1 MKTETDQLPG
11 STAQE
16 HLGGDS
22 GEQPGATDAASTTED
37 AEPLETPGQWL
48 ERKFPGLSEKH
59 GAPLRTQAN
68 AEGHERVVDIN
79 EDFFAATLGMEG
91 DPEQPAVFL
100 PKEGRFYRY
109 VNNPDDPNHGTFIEV
124 AEEVLAERIS
134 KLLLECARES
144 ESGVDVTNL
153 EFSLRTGRKLK
164 GVIEKAKS
172 ILMVPDDFFERG
184 RLEHLACANGMLR
197 LADMVLVPFSPAF
210 HCRHKLAV
218 PYIEGAICPMF
229 LELLIRPAL
238 HAEDIDL
245 VQRWMGLAISGVNMA
260 QVILLL
266 IGTAGGGKGTLVRV
280 ITGILGARQVAALR
294 VSLLTSRFE
303 LGRCLGRSLLYG
315 ADVKANFLNQEG
327 ASVLKSV
334 TGGDPVTVELKNS
347 NASIETVCRFNVL
360 LTSNSRLKVRLEGDD
375 AAWRRRLLIISFEN
389 DPPAKVIADLSERIV
404 AEEGAGVLNFMLEG
418 LAKLRAEGWQIP
430 LNGQQQRRV
439 DDLLSE
445 SDSVR
450 QFVQEK
456 VVAVEGQP
464 LTVERA
470 FAAYLGYCGKR
481 RWSPLS
487 HAQFGKAVADVVA
500 ELFHLAVRHDVA
512 DMAGHDQRGWKG
524 VTIK

>member
-1 MKTETDQLPG
+1 MATESAG
-11 STAQE
+11 
-16 HLGGDS
+16 
-22 GEQPGATDAASTTED
+22 
-37 AEPLETPGQWL
+37 PLDTPSQWL
-48 ERKFPGLSEKH
+48 DRKFPGLSAKH
-59 GAPLRTQAN
+59 GPPLRTELN
-68 AEGHERVVDIN
+68 RELNERVTDLN
-79 EDFFAATLGMEG
+79 EDFFAATLGIEG

-109 VNNPDDPNHGTFIEV
+109 VNNPEDPNHGTFVEV
-124 AEEVLAERIS
+124 AEEVLTEQIS

-153 EFSLRTGRKLK
+153 EFSLRSSRKLK
-164 GVIEKAKS
+164 GVVERARA

-184 RLEHLACANGMLR
+184 RLEYLACANGMLR
-197 LADMVLVPFSPAF
+197 LEDMVLVPFSPAF

-218 PYIEGAICPMF
+218 PYIHGSICPMF

-245 VQRWMGLAISGVNMA
+245 LQRWMGLAISGVNMA

-294 VSLLTSRFE
+294 VSLLNSRFE
-303 LGRCLGRSLLYG
+303 LGRCLGRTLLHG

-327 ASVLKSV
+327 ASVIKSL

-347 NASIETVCRFNVL
+347 NASIETVWRFNVL
-360 LTSNSRLKVRLEGDD
+360 LTANSRLKVRLEGDD
-375 AAWRRRLLIISFEN
+375 AAWRRRLRIICFEN

-404 AEEGAGVLNFMLEG
+404 AEEGPGVLNFMLEG
-418 LAKLRAEGWQIP
+418 LAKRRAEGWQIP
-430 LNGQQQRRV
+430 LTGQQQRRV

-470 FAAYLGYCGKR
+470 FSAYLNYCGKR
-481 RWSPLS
+481 GWSPLS

-512 DMAGHDQRGWKG
+512 DTAGHAQRGWKG